1 MKAPSLN
8 KLIAFL
14 LLAAALPILAA
25 DRPAPYGT
33 NTIYLPGFRTYV
45 ASGYAP
51 SESNIALVR
60 ALSAKA
66 VGLRLLAF
74 DTSKNNAALLMCR
87 MSYPV
92 YGPGKT
98 PFATLLEAAANL
110 ELAGSGLSVPEAA
123 RVQATLDEFDFS
135 SVGGGQWTLR
145 ATLRSPGM
153 DPLTVQHLHT
163 YPVSAGAVAG
173 CTDVTN
179 AMVPAIESFLRA
191 LYADAR
197 FVELVQSTP

>member
-1 MKAPSLN
+1 MK
-8 KLIAFL
+8 KFIAFL
-14 LLAAALPILAA
+14 LLAASLPTLAA

-51 SESNIALVR
+51 SESNIALIR
-60 ALSAKA
+60 EASAKA
-66 VGLRLLAF
+66 AGLRLISF
-74 DTSKNNAALLMCR
+74 DTSKNNSALLMCR

-92 YGPGKT
+92 NGPGKT
-98 PFATLLEAAANL
+98 PFASLLEAAANL
-110 ELAGSGLSVPEAA
+110 ELAGAGLAMPDVP

-135 SVGGGQWTLR
+135 SVGGGQWTVR
-145 ATLRSPGM
+145 ATLRSPGRE
-153 DPLTVQHLHT
+153 PLTVQHVHT

-173 CTDVTN
+173 CNDVTN
-179 AMVPAIESFLRA
+179 AMVPAIESFLHA

-197 FVELVQSTP
+197 FVELMQTTP

>member
-1 MKAPSLN
+1 M
-8 KLIAFL
+8 
-14 LLAAALPILAA
+14 
-25 DRPAPYGT
+25 
-33 NTIYLPGFRTYV
+33 

-51 SESNIALVR
+51 SESNIALLQT
-60 ALSAKA
+60 LSVKA

-98 PFATLLEAAANL
+98 PFASLLEAAANL
-110 ELAGSGLSVPEAA
+110 ELAGSGLSVPDAP
-123 RVQATLDEFDFS
+123 RVQTTLDEFDFS
-135 SVGGGQWTLR
+135 SVGGGKWTLR
-145 ATLRSPGM
+145 TTLRSPDR
-153 DPLTVQHLHT
+153 DPLTVQHVHT

-173 CTDVTN
+173 CNDVTN
-179 AMVPAIESFLRA
+179 AMVPAIESFLHA

-197 FVELVQSTP
+197 FVELMQTTP

>member
-1 MKAPSLN
+1 MRVPPKE
-8 KLIAFL
+8 KIIAFL
-14 LLAAALPILAA
+14 LLAAAFAALAA

-33 NTIYLPGFRTYV
+33 HAIYIPDFRTYM

-51 SESNIALVR
+51 SESNIELIR
-60 ALSAKA
+60 ALGAKA
-66 VGLRLLAF
+66 SGLRLLAF

-92 YGPGKT
+92 YGPART
-98 PFATLLEAAANL
+98 PFAALLEAATNL

-123 RVQATLDEFDFS
+123 RVPATLDEFDFS

-145 ATLRSPGM
+145 ATLRSPGSE
-153 DPLTVQHLHT
+153 PLTAQHVHT
-163 YPVSAGAVAG
+163 YSVSAGAVAG

-179 AMVPAIESFLRA
+179 AMVPAIESFLHT

-197 FVELVQSTP
+197 FVEVMQTPP